1 MVHFFARMVV
11 ESVEEAFVEVPA
23 IRMPH
28 TVGNDTAL
36 LLTVA
41 NTLHG
46 GNGHVTYSS

>member
-28 TVGNDTAL
+28 TAGNDTAL
-36 LLTVA
+36 LLTVQIPFTVA
-41 NTLHG
+41 MAM
-46 GNGHVTYSS
+46 